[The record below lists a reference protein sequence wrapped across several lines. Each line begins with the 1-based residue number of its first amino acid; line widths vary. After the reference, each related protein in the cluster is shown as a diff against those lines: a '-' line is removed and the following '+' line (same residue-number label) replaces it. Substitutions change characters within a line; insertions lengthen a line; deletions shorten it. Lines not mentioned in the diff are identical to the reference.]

1 MYEREAFRHN
11 VLCCRIN
18 AENKQLS
25 GAMTDTKTITKQGN
39 VTSKTSVSVLFAGDS
54 GDGMQLTGTQF
65 ANTVAVYGSDL
76 NTYPNFPAEVRAPAG
91 TIAGVSGFQ
100 LQFGSK
106 PVYTPG
112 ARFDVMVAMN
122 AAALKTNLKNLHRGG
137 IIIASTEGFDAKN
150 LRLADYPEGAN
161 PLEDGSLSNYIVF
174 PVPVLQ
180 LTREALKAS
189 SIGLKEID
197 RCKNMFILGLLYWL
211 YNLSVDV
218 TVEMLKVKF
227 RKNAPLAEA
236 NITAIKAGY
245 FFGDETEIFANLG
258 RFDIAPQKQ
267 HGVYRRVTG
276 NEACAIALTAAAKKA
291 GLQLFLGSY
300 PITPATEILQT
311 LAKMKKW
318 GVKTFQA
325 EDEIAGIVTSIGAA
339 YGGALAA
346 TSTSGPGLAL
356 KTEGLGLA
364 IMLEVPLVVINVQ
377 RGGPSTGLPTKPEQ
391 SDLLMAMYG
400 RHGEAPLPIVASR
413 SPVDCFY
420 TTYEAARI
428 AVEHMTPV
436 ICLSDGYLALSSEP
450 WKVESPD
457 NLPGIKPRLEPARE
471 PGDPP
476 YLPYRRDECLVRSW
490 AIPGT
495 RGLEHR
501 IGGLEKQHETGN
513 VSHDPENHA
522 LMTKLR
528 AEKIARIAQTIPL
541 QSIDNGPDKGDLLI
555 LGWGSSY
562 GAIKTAV
569 EQALEKGMHVAH
581 AHLRYLNP
589 FPKNLGEILGNFRQV
604 LIPENNNGQLIH
616 LIRDRFLISPVG
628 FSKVK
633 GLPFNEME
641 ILGKITELIRG
652 GILNDG

>member
-1 MYEREAFRHN
+1 
-11 VLCCRIN
+11 
-18 AENKQLS
+18 
-25 GAMTDTKTITKQGN
+25 MTDTKTTTKQVN

-65 ANTVAVYGSDL
+65 ANTVAVSGSDL
-76 NTYPNFPAEVRAPAG
+76 NTFPNFPSEVRAPAG

-112 ARFDVMVAMN
+112 ARFDVMIAMN
-122 AAALKTNLKNLHRGG
+122 SAALKANLKDLHRGG
-137 IIIASTEGFDAKN
+137 IIIAGTEGFDEKN
-150 LRLADYPEGAN
+150 LRLAGYPQGAN

-180 LTREALKAS
+180 LTREALKDC
-189 SIGLKEID
+189 GLNHKEID
-197 RCKNMFILGLLYWL
+197 RCKNMFVLGLLYWL
-211 YNLSVDV
+211 YSLPIDT
-218 TVEMLKVKF
+218 TVEMLHAKF
-227 RKNAPLAEA
+227 RKNAQLAEA

-267 HGVYRRVTG
+267 RGVYRRVTG

-291 GLQLFLGSY
+291 GLKLFLGSY

-346 TSTSGPGLAL
+346 TNTSGPGLAL
-356 KTEGLGLA
+356 KTEALGLA
-364 IMLEVPLVVINVQ
+364 VILEIPLVVINVQ

-400 RHGEAPLPIVASR
+400 RHGEAPLPIVASC

-457 NLPGIKPRLEPARE
+457 NLCEIKPRFQPERNPEDPA
-471 PGDPP
+471 
-476 YLPYRRDECLVRSW
+476 YLPYKRDERHVRSW

-528 AEKIARIAQTIPL
+528 AEKIARIAESIPL
-541 QSIDNGPDKGDLLI
+541 QTIDNGPEKGDLLI

-569 EQALEKGMHVAH
+569 EQALAEGLSVAH

-589 FPKNLGEILGNFRQV
+589 FPKNLGEMLGNFKKV

-616 LIRDRFLISPVG
+616 LIRDTFLIAPEG

-641 ILGKITELIRG
+641 ILAKITDLIKEH
-652 GILNDG
+652 

>member
-1 MYEREAFRHN
+1 
-11 VLCCRIN
+11 
-18 AENKQLS
+18 
-25 GAMTDTKTITKQGN
+25 MTDTKTTTKQVN

-65 ANTVAVYGSDL
+65 ANTVAVSGSDL
-76 NTYPNFPAEVRAPAG
+76 NTFPNFPSEVRAPAG

-112 ARFDVMVAMN
+112 ARFDVMIAMN
-122 AAALKTNLKNLHRGG
+122 SAALKANLKDLHRGG
-137 IIIASTEGFDAKN
+137 IIIAGTEGFDEKN
-150 LRLADYPEGAN
+150 LRLAGYPQGAN

-180 LTREALKAS
+180 LTREALKDC
-189 SIGLKEID
+189 GLNHKEID
-197 RCKNMFILGLLYWL
+197 RCKNMFVLGLLYWL
-211 YNLSVDV
+211 YSLPIDT
-218 TVEMLKVKF
+218 TVEMLHAKF
-227 RKNAPLAEA
+227 RKNAQLAEA

-267 HGVYRRVTG
+267 RGVYRRVTG

-291 GLQLFLGSY
+291 GLKLFLGSY

-346 TSTSGPGLAL
+346 TNTSGPGLAL
-356 KTEGLGLA
+356 KTEALGLA
-364 IMLEVPLVVINVQ
+364 VILEIPLVVINVQ

-400 RHGEAPLPIVASR
+400 RHGEAPLPIVASC

-457 NLPGIKPRLEPARE
+457 NLCEIKPRFQPERKPEDPA
-471 PGDPP
+471 
-476 YLPYRRDECLVRSW
+476 YLPYKRDERHVRSW

-528 AEKIARIAQTIPL
+528 AEKIARIAESIPL
-541 QSIDNGPDKGDLLI
+541 QTIDNGPEKGDLLI

-569 EQALEKGMHVAH
+569 EQALAEGLSVAH

-589 FPKNLGEILGNFRQV
+589 FPKNLGEMLGNFKKV

-616 LIRDRFLISPVG
+616 LIRDTFLIAPEG

-641 ILGKITELIRG
+641 ILAKITDLIKEH
-652 GILNDG
+652 

>member
-1 MYEREAFRHN
+1 
-11 VLCCRIN
+11 
-18 AENKQLS
+18 
-25 GAMTDTKTITKQGN
+25 MTDTKKTTRQVN

-65 ANTVAVYGSDL
+65 ANTVAVRGSEL
-76 NTYPNFPAEVRAPAG
+76 NTFPNFPSEIRAPAG

-100 LQFGSK
+100 LQFSSK

-122 AAALKTNLKNLHRGG
+122 SAALKANLKDLHRGG
-137 IIIASTEGFDAKN
+137 IIIAGTEGFDEKN
-150 LRLADYPEGAN
+150 LKLAGYPEGAN
-161 PLEDGSLSNYIVF
+161 PLEDGTLDNYIVF

-180 LTREALKAS
+180 FTREALKESGLS
-189 SIGLKEID
+189 SKDVD
-197 RCKNMFILGLLYWL
+197 RCKNMFVLGLLYWL
-211 YNLSVDV
+211 YTLPLEG
-218 TVEMLKVKF
+218 TIETLQTKF
-227 RKNAPLAEA
+227 QKNIQLAEA
-236 NITAIKAGY
+236 NIKAMKAGY
-245 FFGDETEIFANLG
+245 FFGDETELFANLG

-267 HGVYRRVTG
+267 HGTYRRVTG
-276 NEACAIALTAAAKKA
+276 NEACAIALTAASKKA
-291 GLQLFLGSY
+291 GLNLFLGSY

-311 LAKMKKW
+311 LAKKKKY

-325 EDEIAGIVTSIGAA
+325 EDEIAGIVSSIGAA

-346 TSTSGPGLAL
+346 TNTSGPGLAL
-356 KTEGLGLA
+356 KTEALGLA
-364 IMLEVPLVVINVQ
+364 VILEVPLVIINVQ

-400 RHGEAPLPIVASR
+400 RHGEAPMPVIAAR

-450 WKVESPD
+450 WEVESPD
-457 NLPGIKPRLEPARE
+457 NLADITPRFQPARKPE
-471 PGDPP
+471 DAP
-476 YLPYRRDECLVRSW
+476 YLPYKRDDRLVRSW

-495 RGLEHR
+495 KGLEHR
-501 IGGLEKQHETGN
+501 IGGLEKQNETGN
-513 VSHDPENHA
+513 VSHDPENHE

-528 AEKIARIAQTIPL
+528 AEKIARIADTIPL
-541 QSIDNGPDKGDLLI
+541 QSIDNGPQKGDLLV

-569 EQALEKGMHVAH
+569 EQALEEGYSVAH
-581 AHLRYLNP
+581 AHLRYIHP
-589 FPKNLGEILGNFRQV
+589 FPKNLGTILGNYKQV
-604 LIPENNNGQLIH
+604 LIPEMNSGQLIH
-616 LIRDRFLISPVG
+616 LIRDAFLIAPVG
-628 FSKVK
+628 YSKVQ
-633 GLPFNEME
+633 GVPFNEME
-641 ILGKITELIRG
+641 ILAKITDLIKE
-652 GILNDG
+652 I

>member
-1 MYEREAFRHN
+1 
-11 VLCCRIN
+11 
-18 AENKQLS
+18 
-25 GAMTDTKTITKQGN
+25 MTDTNKSTRQVN

-65 ANTVAVYGSDL
+65 ANTVAVRGSEL
-76 NTYPNFPAEVRAPAG
+76 NTFPNFPSEIRAPAG

-100 LQFGSK
+100 LQFSSK

-122 AAALKTNLKNLHRGG
+122 SAALKANLKDLHRGG
-137 IIIASTEGFDAKN
+137 IIIAGTEGFDEKN
-150 LRLADYPEGAN
+150 LKLAGYPEGAN
-161 PLEDGSLSNYIVF
+161 PLEDGTLDNYIVF

-180 LTREALKAS
+180 LTREALKESGLS
-189 SIGLKEID
+189 SKEID
-197 RCKNMFILGLLYWL
+197 RCKNMFVLGLLYWL
-211 YNLSVDV
+211 YTLPLEG
-218 TVEMLKVKF
+218 TIETLQAKF
-227 RKNAPLAEA
+227 QKNIQMAEA
-236 NITAIKAGY
+236 NIKAMKAGY
-245 FFGDETEIFANLG
+245 FFGDETELFANLG

-267 HGVYRRVTG
+267 HGTYRRVTG
-276 NEACAIALTAAAKKA
+276 NEACAIALTAAAKKS
-291 GLQLFLGSY
+291 GLELFLGSY

-311 LAKMKKW
+311 LAKKKKY

-325 EDEIAGIVTSIGAA
+325 EDEIAGIVSSIGAA

-346 TSTSGPGLAL
+346 TNTSGPGLAL
-356 KTEGLGLA
+356 KTEALGLA
-364 IMLEVPLVVINVQ
+364 VILEVPLVVINVQ

-391 SDLLMAMYG
+391 SDLFMAMYG
-400 RHGEAPLPIVASR
+400 RHGEAPLPVIAAR

-457 NLPGIKPRLEPARE
+457 NLSDIKPRFQQARKPE
-471 PGDPP
+471 DPP
-476 YLPYRRDECLVRSW
+476 YLPYKRDDRQVRSW

-495 RGLEHR
+495 KGLEHR
-501 IGGLEKQHETGN
+501 IGGLEKQNETGN
-513 VSHDPENHA
+513 VSHDPENHE

-528 AEKIARIAQTIPL
+528 AEKIARIADTIPL
-541 QSIDNGPDKGDLLI
+541 QSIDNGPLKGDLLV

-569 EQALEKGMHVAH
+569 EQALEKGYRVAH
-581 AHLRYLNP
+581 AHLRYIHP
-589 FPKNLGEILGNFRQV
+589 FPKNLEEILGSFKQV
-604 LIPENNNGQLIH
+604 LIPEMNSGQLIH
-616 LIRDRFLISPVG
+616 LIRDTFLIAPVG
-628 FSKVK
+628 YSKVQ
-633 GLPFNEME
+633 GVPFNEME
-641 ILGKITELIRG
+641 ILAKITDLIKE
-652 GILNDG
+652 I

>member
-1 MYEREAFRHN
+1 
-11 VLCCRIN
+11 
-18 AENKQLS
+18 
-25 GAMTDTKTITKQGN
+25 MTDTKKTTRQAN

-65 ANTVAVYGSDL
+65 ANTVAVRGSEL
-76 NTYPNFPAEVRAPAG
+76 NTFPNFPSEIRAPAG

-100 LQFGSK
+100 LQFSSK

-122 AAALKTNLKNLHRGG
+122 SAALKANLKDLHRGG
-137 IIIASTEGFDAKN
+137 IIIAGTEGFDEKN
-150 LRLADYPEGAN
+150 LKLAGYPDGAN
-161 PLEDGSLSNYIVF
+161 PLEDGTLDNYIVF

-180 LTREALKAS
+180 FTREALKESGLS
-189 SIGLKEID
+189 SKDVD
-197 RCKNMFILGLLYWL
+197 RCKNMFVLGLLYWL
-211 YNLSVDV
+211 YTLPLEG
-218 TVEMLKVKF
+218 TIETLQAKF
-227 RKNAPLAEA
+227 QKNIQLAEA
-236 NITAIKAGY
+236 NIKAMKAGY
-245 FFGDETEIFANLG
+245 FFGDETELFANLG

-267 HGVYRRVTG
+267 HGTYRRVTG
-276 NEACAIALTAAAKKA
+276 NEACAIALTAASKKA

-311 LAKMKKW
+311 LAKKKKY

-325 EDEIAGIVTSIGAA
+325 EDEIAGIVSSIGAA

-346 TSTSGPGLAL
+346 TNTSGPGLAL
-356 KTEGLGLA
+356 KTEALGLA
-364 IMLEVPLVVINVQ
+364 VILEVPLIIINVQ

-400 RHGEAPLPIVASR
+400 RHGEAPMPVIAAR

-450 WKVESPD
+450 WLVESPD
-457 NLPGIKPRLEPARE
+457 NLADIAPRFQPARKPE
-471 PGDPP
+471 DPP
-476 YLPYRRDECLVRSW
+476 YLPYKRDDRLVRSW

-495 RGLEHR
+495 KGLEHR
-501 IGGLEKQHETGN
+501 IGGLEKQNETGN
-513 VSHDPENHA
+513 VSHDPENHE

-528 AEKIARIAQTIPL
+528 AEKIARIADTIPL
-541 QSIDNGPDKGDLLI
+541 QSIDNGPLKGDLLV

-569 EQALEKGMHVAH
+569 EQALEEGYSVAH
-581 AHLRYLNP
+581 AHLRYIHP
-589 FPKNLGEILGNFRQV
+589 FPKNLGTILGNYKQV
-604 LIPENNNGQLIH
+604 LIPEMNSGQLIH
-616 LIRDRFLISPVG
+616 LIRDAFLIAPVG
-628 FSKVK
+628 YSKVQ
-633 GLPFNEME
+633 GVPFNEME
-641 ILGKITELIRG
+641 ILAKITDLIKES
-652 GILNDG
+652 

>member
-1 MYEREAFRHN
+1 
-11 VLCCRIN
+11 
-18 AENKQLS
+18 
-25 GAMTDTKTITKQGN
+25 MTDTKKTTKQVN

-65 ANTVAVYGSDL
+65 ANAVAVRGSEL
-76 NTYPNFPAEVRAPAG
+76 NTFPNFPSEIRAPAG

-100 LQFGSK
+100 LQFSNK

-122 AAALKTNLKNLHRGG
+122 SAALKANLKDLHRGG
-137 IIIASTEGFDAKN
+137 IIIAGTEGFDEKN
-150 LRLADYPEGAN
+150 LKLAGYPEGAN
-161 PLEDGSLSNYIVF
+161 PLEDGSLDNYILF

-180 LTREALKAS
+180 LTREALKES
-189 SIGLKEID
+189 GLSVREID
-197 RCKNMFILGLLYWL
+197 RCKNMFVLGLLYWL
-211 YNLSVDV
+211 YSLELDG
-218 TVEMLKVKF
+218 TIETLRAKF
-227 RKNAPLAEA
+227 QKNEQMAEA
-236 NITAIKAGY
+236 NIKAMKAGY
-245 FFGDETEIFANLG
+245 FFGDETELFANLG

-267 HGVYRRVTG
+267 HGTYRRVTG
-276 NEACAIALTAAAKKA
+276 NEACAIALTAAAKKS
-291 GLQLFLGSY
+291 GLELFLGSY

-311 LAKMKKW
+311 LAKKKKY

-325 EDEIAGIVTSIGAA
+325 EDEIAGIVSSIGAA

-346 TSTSGPGLAL
+346 TNTSGPGLAL
-356 KTEGLGLA
+356 KTEALGLA
-364 IMLEVPLVVINVQ
+364 VILEIPLVVINVQ

-400 RHGEAPLPIVASR
+400 RHGEAPMPVIAAR

-457 NLPGIKPRLEPARE
+457 NLVEIKPRFQPPRAAEE
-471 PGDPP
+471 PP
-476 YLPYRRDECLVRSW
+476 YLPYKRDDRFVRSW
-490 AIPGT
+490 AVPGT
-495 RGLEHR
+495 KGLEHR

-513 VSHDPENHA
+513 VSHDPDNHE
-522 LMTKLR
+522 LMTKFR
-528 AEKIARIAQTIPL
+528 ADKIALIAESIPL
-541 QSIDNGPDKGDLLI
+541 QSIDNGPFKGDLLV

-569 EQALEKGMHVAH
+569 EQALEQGLSVAH
-581 AHLRYLNP
+581 AHLRYIHP
-589 FPKNLGEILGNFRQV
+589 FPKNLGEIIGSYKKV
-604 LIPENNNGQLIH
+604 LIPEMNSGQLIH
-616 LIRDRFLISPVG
+616 LIRDKFLIAPEG
-628 FSKVK
+628 YSKVQ
-633 GLPFNEME
+633 GIPFNEME
-641 ILGKITELIRG
+641 ILAKITDLIKEL
-652 GILNDG
+652 

>member
-1 MYEREAFRHN
+1 
-11 VLCCRIN
+11 
-18 AENKQLS
+18 
-25 GAMTDTKTITKQGN
+25 MTDTKKTTRQVN

-65 ANTVAVYGSDL
+65 ANTVAIHGTEL
-76 NTYPNFPAEVRAPAG
+76 NTFPNFPSEIRAPAG

-100 LQFGSK
+100 LQFSSK

-122 AAALKTNLKNLHRGG
+122 SAALKANLKDLHRGG
-137 IIIASTEGFDAKN
+137 IIIAGTEGFDEKN
-150 LRLADYPEGAN
+150 LKLAGYPAGAN
-161 PLEDGSLSNYIVF
+161 PLHDGSLDNYIVF

-180 LTREALKAS
+180 LTREALKESGLS
-189 SIGLKEID
+189 SKEVD
-197 RCKNMFILGLLYWL
+197 RCKNMFVLGLLYWL
-211 YNLSVDV
+211 YTLPLEG
-218 TVEMLKVKF
+218 TMETLQAKF
-227 RKNAPLAEA
+227 QKNVWMAEA
-236 NITAIKAGY
+236 NIRAMKAGY
-245 FFGDETEIFANLG
+245 FFGDETELFANLG
-258 RFDIAPQKQ
+258 RFDISPHKQ
-267 HGVYRRVTG
+267 HGIYRRVTG
-276 NEACAIALTAAAKKA
+276 NEACAIALTAASKKA
-291 GLQLFLGSY
+291 GLELFLGSY

-311 LAKMKKW
+311 LAKKKKY

-325 EDEIAGIVTSIGAA
+325 EDEIAGIVSSIGAA

-346 TSTSGPGLAL
+346 TNTSGPGLAL
-356 KTEGLGLA
+356 KTEALGLA
-364 IMLEVPLVVINVQ
+364 VILEVPLVVINVQ

-391 SDLLMAMYG
+391 SDLFMAMYG
-400 RHGEAPLPIVASR
+400 RHGEAPLPVLAAR

-457 NLPGIKPRLEPARE
+457 NLVDITPRFQPARE
-471 PGDPP
+471 ADEPP
-476 YLPYRRDECLVRSW
+476 YLPYKRDERQVRSW

-501 IGGLEKQHETGN
+501 IGGLEKQNETGN
-513 VSHDPENHA
+513 VSHDPENHE

-528 AEKIARIAQTIPL
+528 AEKIARVADSIPL
-541 QSIDNGPDKGDLLI
+541 QSIDNGALTGDLLV

-569 EQALEKGMHVAH
+569 EQALEKGYSVAH
-581 AHLRYLNP
+581 AHLRYIHP
-589 FPKNLGEILGNFRQV
+589 FPKNLGEILGNYKKV
-604 LIPENNNGQLIH
+604 LIPELNNGQLIH
-616 LIRDRFLISPVG
+616 IIRDTFLIAPEG
-628 FSKVK
+628 FSKVQ
-633 GLPFNEME
+633 GVPFNEME
-641 ILGKITELIRG
+641 ILTKITDLLTELQS
-652 GILNDG
+652 

>member
-1 MYEREAFRHN
+1 
-11 VLCCRIN
+11 
-18 AENKQLS
+18 
-25 GAMTDTKTITKQGN
+25 MTDTKKTTRQAN

-65 ANTVAVYGSDL
+65 ANTVAVRGSEL
-76 NTYPNFPAEVRAPAG
+76 NTFPNFPSEIRAPAG

-100 LQFGSK
+100 LQFSSK

-122 AAALKTNLKNLHRGG
+122 SAALKANLKDLHRGG
-137 IIIASTEGFDAKN
+137 IIIAGTEGFDEKN
-150 LRLADYPEGAN
+150 LKLAGYPDGAN
-161 PLEDGSLSNYIVF
+161 PLEDGTLDNYIVF

-180 LTREALKAS
+180 FTREALKESGLS
-189 SIGLKEID
+189 SKDVD
-197 RCKNMFILGLLYWL
+197 RCKNMFVLGLLYWL
-211 YNLSVDV
+211 YTLPLEG
-218 TVEMLKVKF
+218 TIETLQTKF
-227 RKNAPLAEA
+227 QKNIQLAEA
-236 NITAIKAGY
+236 NIKAMKAGY
-245 FFGDETEIFANLG
+245 FFGDETELFANLG

-267 HGVYRRVTG
+267 HGTYRRVTG
-276 NEACAIALTAAAKKA
+276 NEACAIALTAASKKA
-291 GLQLFLGSY
+291 GLELFLGSY

-311 LAKMKKW
+311 LAKKKKY

-325 EDEIAGIVTSIGAA
+325 EDEIAGIVSSIGAA

-346 TSTSGPGLAL
+346 TNTSGPGLAL
-356 KTEGLGLA
+356 KTEALGLA
-364 IMLEVPLVVINVQ
+364 VILEVPLVIINVQ

-400 RHGEAPLPIVASR
+400 RHGEAPMPVIAAR

-450 WKVESPD
+450 WLVESPD
-457 NLPGIKPRLEPARE
+457 NLADITPRFQPARKPE
-471 PGDPP
+471 DAP
-476 YLPYRRDECLVRSW
+476 YLPYKRDDRLVRSW

-495 RGLEHR
+495 KGLEHR
-501 IGGLEKQHETGN
+501 IGGLEKQNETGN
-513 VSHDPENHA
+513 VSHDPENHE

-528 AEKIARIAQTIPL
+528 AEKIARIADTIPL
-541 QSIDNGPDKGDLLI
+541 QSIDNGPLKGDLLV

-569 EQALEKGMHVAH
+569 EQALEEGYSVAH
-581 AHLRYLNP
+581 AHLRYIHP
-589 FPKNLGEILGNFRQV
+589 FPKNLGTILGNYKQV
-604 LIPENNNGQLIH
+604 LIPEMNSGQLIH
-616 LIRDRFLISPVG
+616 LIRDAFLIAPVG
-628 FSKVK
+628 YSKVQ
-633 GLPFNEME
+633 GVPFNEME
-641 ILGKITELIRG
+641 ILAKITDLIKES
-652 GILNDG
+652 

>member
-1 MYEREAFRHN
+1 
-11 VLCCRIN
+11 
-18 AENKQLS
+18 
-25 GAMTDTKTITKQGN
+25 MTDTKTTTKQVN

-65 ANTVAVYGSDL
+65 ANTVAVSGSDL
-76 NTYPNFPAEVRAPAG
+76 NTFPNFPSEVRAPAG

-112 ARFDVMVAMN
+112 ARFDVMIAMN
-122 AAALKTNLKNLHRGG
+122 SAALKANLKDLHRGG
-137 IIIASTEGFDAKN
+137 IIIAGTEGFDEKN
-150 LRLADYPEGAN
+150 LRLAGYPQGVN

-180 LTREALKAS
+180 LTREALKDC
-189 SIGLKEID
+189 GLNHKEID
-197 RCKNMFILGLLYWL
+197 RCKNMFVLGLLYWL
-211 YNLSVDV
+211 YSLPIDT
-218 TVEMLKVKF
+218 TVEMLHAKF
-227 RKNAPLAEA
+227 RKNAQLAEA

-267 HGVYRRVTG
+267 RGVYRRVTG

-291 GLQLFLGSY
+291 GLKLFLGSY

-346 TSTSGPGLAL
+346 TNTSGPGLAL
-356 KTEGLGLA
+356 KTEALGLA
-364 IMLEVPLVVINVQ
+364 VILEIPLVVINVQ

-400 RHGEAPLPIVASR
+400 RHGEAPLPIVASC

-457 NLPGIKPRLEPARE
+457 NLCEIKPRFQPERNPEDPA
-471 PGDPP
+471 
-476 YLPYRRDECLVRSW
+476 YLPYKRDERHVRSW

-528 AEKIARIAQTIPL
+528 AEKIARIAESIPL
-541 QSIDNGPDKGDLLI
+541 QTIDNGPEKGDLLI

-569 EQALEKGMHVAH
+569 EQALAEGLSVAH

-589 FPKNLGEILGNFRQV
+589 FPKNLGEMLGNFKKV

-616 LIRDRFLISPVG
+616 LIRDTFLIAPEG

-641 ILGKITELIRG
+641 ILAKITDLIKEH
-652 GILNDG
+652 

>member
-1 MYEREAFRHN
+1 
-11 VLCCRIN
+11 
-18 AENKQLS
+18 
-25 GAMTDTKTITKQGN
+25 MTDTKTTTKQVN

-65 ANTVAVYGSDL
+65 ANTVAVSGSDL
-76 NTYPNFPAEVRAPAG
+76 NTFPNFPSEVRAPAG

-112 ARFDVMVAMN
+112 ARFDVMIAMN
-122 AAALKTNLKNLHRGG
+122 SAALKANLKDLHRGG
-137 IIIASTEGFDAKN
+137 IIIAGTEGFDEKN
-150 LRLADYPEGAN
+150 LRLAGYPQGAN

-180 LTREALKAS
+180 LTREALKNC
-189 SIGLKEID
+189 GLNHKEID
-197 RCKNMFILGLLYWL
+197 RCKNMFVLGLLYWL
-211 YNLSVDV
+211 YSLPIDT
-218 TVEMLKVKF
+218 TVEMLHAKF
-227 RKNAPLAEA
+227 RKNAQLAEA

-267 HGVYRRVTG
+267 RGVYRRVTG

-291 GLQLFLGSY
+291 GLKLFLGSY

-346 TSTSGPGLAL
+346 TNTSGPGLAL
-356 KTEGLGLA
+356 KTEALGLA
-364 IMLEVPLVVINVQ
+364 VILEIPLVVINVQ

-400 RHGEAPLPIVASR
+400 RHGEAPLPIVASC

-457 NLPGIKPRLEPARE
+457 NLCEIKPRFQPERNPEDPA
-471 PGDPP
+471 
-476 YLPYRRDECLVRSW
+476 YLPYKRDERHVRSW

-528 AEKIARIAQTIPL
+528 AEKIARIAESIPL
-541 QSIDNGPDKGDLLI
+541 QTIDNGPEKGDLLI

-569 EQALEKGMHVAH
+569 EQALAEGLSVAH

-589 FPKNLGEILGNFRQV
+589 FPKNLGEMLGNFKKV

-616 LIRDRFLISPVG
+616 LIRDTFLIAPEG

-641 ILGKITELIRG
+641 ILAKITDLIKEH
-652 GILNDG
+652 